1 MATELWGV
9 ELYGDPCHECGFD
22 WSISTD
28 DAIGLVAGFSDA
40 FGELVAGSDGS
51 ARIPDLAWSASGYI
65 SHVADNL
72 WIWAQRL
79 SGARMSGDLDVPGYD
94 QDLLAQARNYNAIS
108 LGASLWSLEAAA
120 VLWEQS
126 VRAALAGHV
135 VLNHASVGRMTTADV
150 IRATSH
156 DGSHH
161 VWDVQRITNYA
172 KR

>member
-65 SHVADNL
+65 S
-72 WIWAQRL
+72 
-79 SGARMSGDLDVPGYD
+79 
-94 QDLLAQARNYNAIS
+94 
-108 LGASLWSLEAAA
+108 LWSLEAAA